1 VNFELAGSTFIGANT
16 SRGFERFNDTNFRN
30 GGQSFYAHSE
40 HFKKVTL
47 DAGLDKNIRINYDP
61 AGTLRA
67 FRGDSIAFHGTFTL
81 RPTTRLKL
89 DEIYF
94 YNRLKSRDD
103 SFDGIPAPVSAP
115 TTVFVNHE
123 MRSKLNYQFN
133 REFSL
138 RLILD
143 YNATL
148 PNATLSSLDKSK
160 AVAADVLLTWLLHPG
175 TAFYLGYTDRLENL
189 GILAG
194 PPPTLVRLN
203 FPSTTTDRAV
213 FVKLSYLFRF

>member
-1 VNFELAGSTFIGANT
+1 
-16 SRGFERFNDTNFRN
+16 
-30 GGQSFYAHSE
+30 
-40 HFKKVTL
+40 
-47 DAGLDKNIRINYDP
+47 
-61 AGTLRA
+61 
-67 FRGDSIAFHGTFTL
+67 
-81 RPTTRLKL
+81 
-89 DEIYF
+89 
-94 YNRLKSRDD
+94 
-103 SFDGIPAPVSAP
+103 
-115 TTVFVNHE
+115 

-133 REFSL
+133 RELSL

-160 AVAADVLLTWLLHPG
+160 TVAADVLLTWLLHPG
-175 TAFYLGYTDRLENL
+175 TAFYLGYTDRLENA